1 MKNKKFTKKEFDR
14 REQLC
19 TKKSA
24 TRLFYHAF
32 KTNYI
37 NIIDLNDLRKKFG
50 KRLSEAKCTEIE
62 LFIISFANMAYK
74 KYADGA
80 REHKNNLTVDVAKK
94 ELLQEAIDLFIYA
107 MKVNSNN

>member
-1 MKNKKFTKKEFDR
+1 MKKKTITKKEFDR
-14 REQLC
+14 GEQLY
-19 TKKSA
+19 TD
-24 TRLFYHAF
+24 
-32 KTNYI
+32 
-37 NIIDLNDLRKKFG
+37 IIDLNDLRKKFG
-50 KRLSEAKCTEIE
+50 KRLSAAKCTEIE